1 MSDLKDISPT
11 ICPWPW
17 TTIHIATNGFFSQ
30 CCEARDLPLSA
41 QDTSLQTSWN
51 SNEMQNVRATMLA
64 GKWHDSCLICKK
76 REKNNIRSKRQMALY
91 KANTRGWHGYTTEQ
105 IKKLILKGT
114 RVIEPIKQIDIR
126 FGTTCNLACRMCGP
140 WSSSMWAQI
149 VDENKEAFEEVGWN
163 EPIPQSKISM
173 TFQKSRWWQQKK
185 FLNSLIDACG
195 GLFSLNIT
203 GGEPTL
209 IPELVDVLKQVNKDC
224 LIQLTT
230 NGTLFNKK
238 LYNELSKFKN
248 TWFVLSIDGIGDT
261 YNYIRH
267 PGDWNT
273 VNSNVSKFKDYVK
286 EISVETATTIFNILD
301 ITNIWEWAY
310 KNELDI
316 EHLNWVSEPQWTSV
330 YAIPEN
336 VKSVAMVKVSKVGKE
351 FEELRDHFTSSI
363 LSTEFDPA
371 FFEEFKIN
379 YKLQDKLYNKQLINY
394 LPELE
399 ELLT

>member
-1 MSDLKDISPT
+1 MSNLKDISPT

-17 TTIHIATNGFFSQ
+17 TTIHVATNSHLSH
-30 CCEARDLPLSA
+30 CCEARDFPISA
-41 QDTSLQTSWN
+41 QDTSLQTFWN
-51 SNEMQNVRATMLA
+51 SKEIQLVRATMLT

-76 REKNNIRSKRQMALY
+76 REKNNIKSKRQMALY
-91 KANTRGWHGYTTEQ
+91 KADTSGWHGYTTEQ

-114 RVIEPIKQIDIR
+114 RVTEPIKQIDIR
-126 FGTTCNLACRMCGP
+126 FGTTCNLSCRMCGP

-149 VDENKEAFEEVGWN
+149 VDENKEAFEEIGWN
-163 EPIPQSKISM
+163 DPVYQSKMSIKS
-173 TFQKSRWWQQKK
+173 QKSRWWQQKK

-195 GLFSLNIT
+195 GLHSLNIT

-248 TWFVLSIDGIGDT
+248 TWFVLSIDGVGDT

-273 VNSNVSKFKDYVK
+273 VNSNVPKFKDYVK

-316 EHLNWVSEPQWTSV
+316 LHPNWVSEPQWTSV

-336 VKSVAMVKVSKVGKE
+336 VKSIAMVKVSKVRKE
-351 FEELRDHFTSSI
+351 FEELRENFTSAI
-363 LSTEFDPA
+363 LSAKFDPT

-379 YKLQDKLYNKQLINY
+379 CKLQDKLYNKQLTNY
-394 LPELE
+394 LPELK

>member
-1 MSDLKDISPT
+1 MSNLKDISPT

-17 TTIHIATNGFFSQ
+17 TTIHVATNGFFSQ

-64 GKWHDSCLICKK
+64 GKWHDSCIICKK
-76 REKNNIRSKRQMALY
+76 REKNNIKSKRQMAVY
-91 KANTRGWHGYTTEQ
+91 KASSTGWHGYTTEQ
-105 IKKLILKGT
+105 IKRLILNGT
-114 RVIEPIKQIDIR
+114 HVTEPVKQIDIR

-149 VDENKEAFEEVGWN
+149 VDENKEAFEEIGWN
-163 EPIPQSKISM
+163 EPVPQSKISM

-185 FLNSLIDACG
+185 FLTSLIDACG
-195 GLFSLNIT
+195 GLHELNIT

-209 IPELVDVLKQVNKDC
+209 IPELVDVLKQINKDC
-224 LIQLTT
+224 IVQLTT

-238 LYNELSKFKN
+238 LYNELSKFKK
-248 TWFVLSIDGIGDT
+248 TWFVLSVDGIGDT

-267 PGDWNT
+267 PGDWDT
-273 VNSNVSKFKDYVK
+273 VNSNVTKFKDYVE
-286 EISVETATTIFNILD
+286 EIHIDTATTIFNILD
-301 ITNIWEWAY
+301 ITNIWTWAHE
-310 KNELDI
+310 KKLDI
-316 EHLNWVSEPQWTSV
+316 LLPNWVSEPQWTSV
-330 YAIPEN
+330 YAIPDN
-336 VKSVAMVKVSKVGKE
+336 VKTVAINKVNRAGNEFKE
-351 FEELRDHFTSSI
+351 LKDNFILSI
-363 LSTEFDPA
+363 LSTKFDPV

-379 YKLQDKLYNKQLINY
+379 YKLQDKLYNKQLTNY
-394 LPELE
+394 LPELK

>member
-1 MSDLKDISPT
+1 MSNLKDISPT

-17 TTIHIATNGFFSQ
+17 TTIHVATNSFLSH

-41 QDTSLQTSWN
+41 QDTSLQTFWN
-51 SNEMQNVRATMLA
+51 SDEIKNVRATMLA
-64 GKWHDSCLICKK
+64 GKWHDSCIICKK
-76 REKNNIRSKRQMALY
+76 KEKNNIKSKRQLAVY
-91 KANTRGWHGYTTEQ
+91 KAGSKGWHGYTTEQ
-105 IKKLILKGT
+105 IKHLILKGT
-114 RVIEPIKQIDIR
+114 HVTEPVKQIDIR

-149 VDENKEAFEEVGWN
+149 VDENRDEFINVGWD
-163 EPIPQSKISM
+163 EPLSQSKMSIQ
-173 TFQKSRWWQQKK
+173 FQKSRWWQQKK

-195 GLFSLNIT
+195 GLHELNIT

-209 IPELVDVLKQVNKDC
+209 IPELIDVLKQINKDC
-224 LIQLTT
+224 IVQLTT
-230 NGTLFNKK
+230 NGTLFNEK
-238 LYNELSKFKN
+238 LYNELSKFKK

-273 VNSNVSKFKDYVK
+273 VNSNVTKFKDYVN
-286 EISVETATTIFNILD
+286 EIHVETATTIFNILD

-310 KNELDI
+310 KNKLD
-316 EHLNWVSEPQWTSV
+316 LLSPNYVSEPQWTSV

-336 VKSVAMVKVSKVGKE
+336 VKSVAINKVNKVGNEFKE
-351 FEELRDHFTSSI
+351 LKENFTSSI
-363 LSTEFDPA
+363 LSINFDPEN
-371 FFEEFKIN
+371 FEEFKIN
-379 YKLQDKLYNKQLINY
+379 YKLQDNLYNKQLTNY
-394 LPELE
+394 LPELK

>member
-1 MSDLKDISPT
+1 MSNLKDISPT

-17 TTIHIATNGFFSQ
+17 TTIHVATNSHLSH
-30 CCEARDLPLSA
+30 CCEARDFPISA
-41 QDTSLQTSWN
+41 QDTSLQDFWN
-51 SNEMQNVRATMLA
+51 SKEIQNVRATMLT

-76 REKNNIRSKRQMALY
+76 REKNNIKSKRQMALY
-91 KANTRGWHGYTTEQ
+91 KADTSGWHGYTTEQ

-114 RVIEPIKQIDIR
+114 RVTEPIKQIDIR
-126 FGTTCNLACRMCGP
+126 FGTTCNLSCRMCGP

-149 VDENKEAFEEVGWN
+149 VDENKEAFEEIGWN
-163 EPIPQSKISM
+163 DPVYQSKMSIKS
-173 TFQKSRWWQQKK
+173 QKSRWWQQKK

-195 GLFSLNIT
+195 GLHSLNIT

-248 TWFVLSIDGIGDT
+248 TWFVLSINGVGDT

-273 VNSNVSKFKDYVK
+273 VNSNVPKFKDYVK

-301 ITNIWEWAY
+301 IANIWEWAY

-316 EHLNWVSEPQWTSV
+316 LHPNWVSEPQWTSV

-336 VKSVAMVKVSKVGKE
+336 VKSIAMVKVSKVRKE
-351 FEELRDHFTSSI
+351 FEELRENFTSAI
-363 LSTEFDPA
+363 LSAKFDPT

-379 YKLQDKLYNKQLINY
+379 CKLQDKLYNKQLTNY
-394 LPELE
+394 LPELK